1 MATLDRPEP
10 DIGDDT
16 FVLLDAYLQDLHAGR
31 QPDRER
37 LLHHHP
43 ELEPFLMCLEGLD
56 RLVPGSPVTD
66 AVRGGSGP
74 STPVTSTPVAHA
86 PGSPAEVTIVQGSAA
101 TTGVNGSLQDFG
113 NFELLGEIGRGGMG
127 VIWKARQKDLDRV
140 VAIKMILAN
149 HLASQEQVERFV
161 AEARI
166 MARLHHPHI
175 VRIHE
180 TGQVAG
186 QHYFVMEYIA
196 GQSLADRVRI
206 GGPLSPEKAA
216 QYVCTIARAV
226 EHLHAQGI
234 VHRDLKPSNVLLD
247 EHDRPYVTDFGLVK
261 MLGAGSQATTTG
273 AILGTPAYMAPEQAA
288 GRAAE
293 VGPLSD
299 VYSLGAIL
307 YDLLIG
313 RPPFQGETPLDT
325 LLQVMEGEPTRPRWL
340 APKIPT
346 RLEMIV
352 LKCLEK
358 NPADRYSSAA
368 ALADDLE
375 RFLNDEEV
383 EARPAG
389 LWPKLR
395 RWVRREPALAVR
407 LCALV
412 ILTII
417 VHFNYVFFKPVP
429 LVLHAEV
436 IGLMALWMGASV
448 VCQRLLRRPVW
459 GNWVPALWS
468 AIDAVVLT
476 MLLHITESQTSPLLI
491 GFPLLVA
498 ASGLWFQVRPVWV
511 TTLVLEASYALTV
524 IDSYHSH
531 GRTTEPH
538 YHIIFMVALAVLGFI
553 VAYQVQRMRVL
564 SRYYEHRQLP

>member
-1 MATLDRPEP
+1 MATSDQPDP
-10 DIGDDT
+10 DIGDNT

-37 LLHHHP
+37 LLRDHP
-43 ELEPFLMCLEGLD
+43 ELAPFVTCLDGLE
-56 RLVPGSPVTD
+56 RLVP
-66 AVRGGSGP
+66 A
-74 STPVTSTPVAHA
+74 VAHAPAPDAYAVPAA
-86 PGSPAEVTIVQGSAA
+86 PGSPATGAA
-101 TTGVNGSLQDFG
+101 EMTVAHSSPAEPGVNGTMQDFG

-149 HLASQEQVERFV
+149 HLASKEQVERFV
-161 AEARI
+161 AEAKI

-196 GQSLADRVRI
+196 GQSLADRVQAA
-206 GGPLSPEKAA
+206 GALSPETAA
-216 QYVCTIARAV
+216 RYVCTVARAV

-234 VHRDLKPSNVLLD
+234 VHRDLKPSNILLD
-247 EHDRPYVTDFGLVK
+247 ENDQPYVTDFGLVK

-313 RPPFQGETPLDT
+313 RPPFQGQTPLDT
-325 LLQVMEGEPTRPRWL
+325 LLQVLEGEPTRPRWL
-340 APKIPT
+340 VPQIPA

-375 RFLNDEEV
+375 RFLNDEDV

-395 RWVRREPALAVR
+395 RWTRREPALAVR
-407 LCALV
+407 LYALV
-412 ILTII
+412 ILTVI

-429 LVLHAEV
+429 LTLHAEV
-436 IGLMALWMGASV
+436 IGLLALWMGASV
-448 VCQRLLRRPVW
+448 VCQRLLRWPSW
-459 GNWVPALWS
+459 GGWVPALWS

-476 MLLHITESQTSPLLI
+476 LLLHITESQNSPLLI

-498 ASGLWFQVRPVWV
+498 AAGLWFQVGPVWV
-511 TTLVLEASYALTV
+511 TTLVLEASYAFTV

-538 YHIIFMVALAVLGFI
+538 FHIIFMVALAVLGFI

-564 SRYYEHRQLP
+564 SRYYEHRPLS

>member
-1 MATLDRPEP
+1 MASPEP
-10 DIGDDT
+10 PIGDET
-16 FVLLDAYLQDLHAGR
+16 FVLLDAYLQELHAGR
-31 QPDRER
+31 QPDRDR
-37 LLHHHP
+37 LLRDHP
-43 ELEPFLMCLEGLD
+43 ELAMYLNCIEGLD
-56 RLVPGSPVTD
+56 RLVPGPAPVTPGAPTAD
-66 AVRGGSGP
+66 GGGSPLADATG
-74 STPVTSTPVAHA
+74 TPGTN
-86 PGSPAEVTIVQGSAA
+86 GSPH
-101 TTGVNGSLQDFG
+101 DFG

-127 VIWKARQKDLDRV
+127 VIWKARQKGLDRI

-149 HLASQEQVERFV
+149 HLASREQVERFV
-161 AEARI
+161 AEAKI

-196 GQSLADRVRI
+196 GQSLANRI
-206 GGPLSPEKAA
+206 QSAGTLPAEKAA
-216 QYVCTIARAV
+216 GFVSTVARAV

-234 VHRDLKPSNVLLD
+234 VHRDLKPSNILLD
-247 EHDRPYVTDFGLVK
+247 ENDQPYVTDFGLVK
-261 MLGAGSQATTTG
+261 MLGAGSQATTSG

-340 APKIPT
+340 IPEIPA

-358 NPADRYSSAA
+358 NPADRYTSAA

-375 RFLNDEEV
+375 RFVNGEEV
-383 EARPAG
+383 EARAAG
-389 LWPKLR
+389 IWPKLR
-395 RWVRREPALAVR
+395 RWTRREPALAVR

-412 ILTII
+412 ILTLI
-417 VHFNYVFFKPVP
+417 VHFNYVFFKPVT
-429 LVLHAEV
+429 LLLHVEV
-436 IGLMALWMGASV
+436 VGLMALWMAASA
-448 VCQRLLRRPVW
+448 VCQRLLRRPAW
-459 GNWVPALWS
+459 GGWVPTLWS

-476 MLLHITESQTSPLLI
+476 ALLHITESQNSPLLI

-511 TTLVLEASYALTV
+511 TTVVLEASYALTV
-524 IDSYHSH
+524 IDSYHNH

-564 SRYYEHRQLP
+564 SRYYDHRPQR